1 MTKQIKHQENKPVIE
16 SMINTAAIGLT
27 AYGTIQITTG
37 HPIGIIYVLFG
48 VGLET
53 YKYWGRNKG
62 YW

>member
-1 MTKQIKHQENKPVIE
+1 MKKQKETKPVIE
-16 SMINTAAIGLT
+16 SLINTSAIALT
-27 AYGTIQITTG
+27 AYGTLTITTG
-37 HPIGIIYVLFG
+37 NPMGVIYVLFG